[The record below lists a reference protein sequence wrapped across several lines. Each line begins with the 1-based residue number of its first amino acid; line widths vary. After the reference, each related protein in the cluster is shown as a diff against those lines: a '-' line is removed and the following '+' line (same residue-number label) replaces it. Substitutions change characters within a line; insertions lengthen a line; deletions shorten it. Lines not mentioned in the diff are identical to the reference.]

1 MIFIPILLIIILL
14 VAALITASAALKTRA
29 RTALP
34 SGRVVYSDTVREQRL
49 TETLISWRYNLKG
62 RPDYLVET
70 SEGII
75 PVELKSA
82 ARPPFGRA
90 YESHIMQLACYCL
103 LCEETFGKRVRYGL
117 IRYRDGE
124 VRVEYTPKLRARLL
138 SLLEEIQ
145 SARALPN
152 VHRNHSQGRRC
163 AGCGFHDVCGE
174 ALLRRSFT

>member
-1 MIFIPILLIIILL
+1 MVFIPILLVVILL
-14 VAALITASAALKTRA
+14 VGALITASAALKMRE

-34 SGRVVYSDTVREQRL
+34 SGRVVYSDTVREQRQ
-49 TETLISWRYNLKG
+49 TETLVSWQYRLKG

-82 ARPPFGRA
+82 VRPPSGRA

-103 LCEETFGKRVRYGL
+103 LCEETFNTRVPFGL

-124 VRVEYTPKLRARLL
+124 VRVEYTAKLRARLL

-145 SARALPN
+145 SARSIAN
-152 VHRNHSQGRRC
+152 VHRNHSQVRRC
-163 AGCGFHDVCGE
+163 AGCGFRDGCGE
-174 ALLRRSFT
+174 ALLD

>member
-1 MIFIPILLIIILL
+1 MILIPILLVIILL
-14 VAALITASAALKTRA
+14 VGALITASAALRTRE

-34 SGRVVYSDTVREQRL
+34 SGRIVYSDTVREQRQ
-49 TETLISWRYNLKG
+49 TETLVSWRYNLKG

-70 SEGII
+70 SAGII
-75 PVELKSA
+75 PVELKSTA
-82 ARPPFGRA
+82 CPSSGRA

-103 LCEETFGKRVRYGL
+103 LCEETFGTRVPFGL
-117 IRYRDGE
+117 IRYRNGE

-163 AGCGFHDVCGE
+163 TGCGFRDVCGE
-174 ALLRRSFT
+174 ALLPI